1 MFESVLID
9 VRRAASGLVVS
20 YLGRAVVAIPF
31 ILAAGFG
38 IAALTLMLIEHYGA
52 QMAYWLLAG
61 GFMLIGIVGAIIVN
75 AKEQEAEQPI
85 IDDQQKRDESN
96 SGPLAMAES
105 AIVPAAA
112 ALIPLLTSPL
122 GVGGTMKVGRWALR
136 NIPLLLLAALL
147 AILLWPTGRSAV
159 EEVAAADG
167 SAARHPNAPAP
178 AE

>member
-1 MFESVLID
+1 MFESVLLD
-9 VRRAASGLVVS
+9 VRRAASGLVIS

-31 ILAAGFG
+31 IIAAGFA
-38 IAALTLMLIEHYGA
+38 ITALTLMLIEHYGA

-61 GFMLIGIVGAIIVN
+61 GFTLVGIIGAIIVSV
-75 AKEQEAEQPI
+75 KEHEAEQPI
-85 IDDQQKRDESN
+85 IEEQEKESE

-112 ALIPLLTSPL
+112 ALIPLITSPL
-122 GVGGTMKVGRWALR
+122 GVGGTLKLGRWAMR
-136 NIPLLLLAALL
+136 NIPLLVLAALL

-159 EEVAAADG
+159 EEMAGENPVNPIPPGAAA
-167 SAARHPNAPAP
+167 